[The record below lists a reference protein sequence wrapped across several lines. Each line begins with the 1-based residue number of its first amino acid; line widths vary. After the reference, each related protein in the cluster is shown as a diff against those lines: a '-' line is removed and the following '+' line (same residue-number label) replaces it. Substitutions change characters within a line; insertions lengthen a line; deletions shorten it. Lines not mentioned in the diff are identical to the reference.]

1 MTEENPKNEVQA
13 AEEPPKAK
21 TNNADGD
28 CETCPPD
35 IPPSASTRPRRT
47 AQRVWE
53 KAKEVGDTIKETAA
67 IVADIVKS
75 DGIEPSLVE
84 QIGTA
89 IGAAVSVA
97 TGEAKPIDD
106 ALIEQRRRICSLCPF
121 VKRFNQLP
129 KGADIMKGDRC
140 SKCGCVLKYK
150 TSMYGNDFRC
160 PRKKWGYE
168 FENPIPEPLA
178 DDFDEKADQK

>member
-1 MTEENPKNEVQA
+1 MTEETKKNEVQA

-21 TNNADGD
+21 TNNAED
-28 CETCPPD
+28 CATCPPD
-35 IPPSASTRPRRT
+35 EPPSASIKPRRT
-47 AQRVWE
+47 AQRVWA
-53 KAKEVGDTIKETAA
+53 KAKEVGNAVKETAA

-89 IGAAVSVA
+89 TWAAVSVA

-121 VKRFNQLP
+121 IKRFNQLP

-140 SKCGCVLKYK
+140 AKCGCVLKFK
-150 TSMYGNDFRC
+150 TSMYGNYFRC
-160 PRKKWGYE
+160 PRRKWGYE

-178 DDFDEKADQK
+178 DDYDEKADQK

>member
-1 MTEENPKNEVQA
+1 MTDTNNIQA
-13 AEEPPKAK
+13 AEEPPKK
-21 TNNADGD
+21 ITSNADD

-35 IPPSASTRPRRT
+35 ISPSASTRPRRT

-53 KAKEVGDTIKETAA
+53 KAKEVGNAVKETAA

-89 IGAAVSVA
+89 TGAAVSVA

-121 VKRFNQLP
+121 IKRFNQLP

-150 TSMYGNDFRC
+150 TSMYGTYFRC
-160 PRKKWGYE
+160 PRRKWGYE

-178 DDFDEKADQK
+178 DDFDEKADPK

>member
-1 MTEENPKNEVQA
+1 MTEDTQKNEVQA
-13 AEEPPKAK
+13 AEEPPKK
-21 TNNADGD
+21 TTNNAND
-28 CETCPPD
+28 CATCPPD
-35 IPPSASTRPRRT
+35 EPPSASTRPRRT
-47 AQRVWE
+47 AQRVWA
-53 KAKEVGDTIKETAA
+53 KAKEVGNTIKETAA

-75 DGIEPSLVE
+75 DGIEPSLAE
-84 QIGTA
+84 QVSTA
-89 IGAAVSVA
+89 AGAAVSVA

-121 VKRFNQLP
+121 IKRFNQLP

-150 TSMYGNDFRC
+150 TSMYGNYFRC

-178 DDFDEKADQK
+178 DDFDEKADTK

>member
-1 MTEENPKNEVQA
+1 MQQEQIQA
-13 AEEPPKAK
+13 AEEPHKAK
-21 TNNADGD
+21 TNNAED
-28 CETCPPD
+28 CATCPPD

-47 AQRVWE
+47 ANRVWE
-53 KAKEVGDTIKETAA
+53 KAKEVGNTIKETAA

-89 IGAAVSVA
+89 TGAAVSVA

-106 ALIEQRRRICSLCPF
+106 ALIEHRRRICSLCPF
-121 VKRFNQLP
+121 IKRFNQLP
-129 KGADIMKGDRC
+129 KGVDIMKGDRC

-150 TSMYGNDFRC
+150 TSMYGNYFRC
-160 PRKKWGYE
+160 PRRKWGYE

-178 DDFDEKADQK
+178 DDYDEKAALK

>member
-1 MTEENPKNEVQA
+1 MSDINNIQA
-13 AEEPPKAK
+13 AEEPPKK
-21 TNNADGD
+21 TTNNAED
-28 CETCPPD
+28 CATCPPD
-35 IPPSASTRPRRT
+35 EPPRASIKPRRT
-47 AQRVWE
+47 ANRVWE
-53 KAKEVGDTIKETAA
+53 KAKEVGNTIKETAA

-89 IGAAVSVA
+89 TGAAVSVA

-121 VKRFNQLP
+121 IKRFNQLP

-140 SKCGCVLKYK
+140 AKCGCVLKYK
-150 TSMYGNDFRC
+150 TSMYGNYFRC

-168 FENPIPEPLA
+168 FETEIPEPLA
-178 DDFDEKADQK
+178 DDFDEKAALK

>member
-1 MTEENPKNEVQA
+1 MSDTNNIQA
-13 AEEPPKAK
+13 AEEPHKTK

-35 IPPSASTRPRRT
+35 IAPSANTRPRRT
-47 AQRVWE
+47 ANRVWE
-53 KAKEVGDTIKETAA
+53 KAKEVGNTIKETAA

-75 DGIEPSLVE
+75 DGIDPSLVE

-89 IGAAVSVA
+89 TGAAVSVA

-121 VKRFNQLP
+121 IKRFNQLP

-150 TSMYGNDFRC
+150 TSMYGNYFRC

-168 FENPIPEPLA
+168 FENPVPEPLA
-178 DDFDEKADQK
+178 DDFDEKADFK

>member
-1 MTEENPKNEVQA
+1 MTEETKKNEVQA
-13 AEEPPKAK
+13 AEEPPKK
-21 TNNADGD
+21 TTNNAED
-28 CETCPPD
+28 CATCPPD
-35 IPPSASTRPRRT
+35 EPPSASIKPRRT

-53 KAKEVGDTIKETAA
+53 KAKEVGNAVKETAA

-89 IGAAVSVA
+89 TGAAVSVA

-121 VKRFNQLP
+121 IKRFTQLP

-150 TSMYGNDFRC
+150 TSMYGTYFRC
-160 PRKKWGYE
+160 PRRKWGYE

-178 DDFDEKADQK
+178 DDYDEKADQK

>member
-1 MTEENPKNEVQA
+1 MTEETKKNEVQA

-21 TNNADGD
+21 TNNAED
-28 CETCPPD
+28 CATCPPD
-35 IPPSASTRPRRT
+35 EPPSASIKPRRT

-53 KAKEVGDTIKETAA
+53 KAKEVGNAVKETAA

-89 IGAAVSVA
+89 TGAAVSVA

-121 VKRFNQLP
+121 IKRFNQLP

-140 SKCGCVLKYK
+140 SKCGCVLKKK
-150 TSMYGNDFRC
+150 TSMYGTFFRC
-160 PRKKWGYE
+160 PRRKWGYE
-168 FENPIPEPLA
+168 FENPIPKPLA
-178 DDFDEKADQK
+178 DDFDEKADPK